1 MLTKIYILLLVA
13 VCLLLSFYDL
23 KQNRL
28 SNKLIG
34 LLLVIQFL
42 GIYLDQ
48 MYVTSFL
55 TVLLSGLVIFGLRV
69 MGAGDIK
76 YASVLALTLPTQW
89 LLPALVLT
97 ALSGGF
103 LAVIYFARF
112 KVRQLQGIQVT
123 APGLPYGVA
132 ISLGFYFPI
141 LNHYLTTS

>member
-1 MLTKIYILLLVA
+1 M
-13 VCLLLSFYDL
+13 
-23 KQNRL
+23 

-34 LLLVIQFL
+34 LLLAIQFL

-55 TVLLSGLVIFGLRV
+55 IVLLLGLVIFGLRV

-76 YASVLALTLPTQW
+76 YAAVLALTLPTQW

-97 ALSGGF
+97 ALSGGV
-103 LAVIYFARF
+103 LAAIYLTWF
-112 KVRQLQGIQVT
+112 KFRQLKGIQVT

-141 LNHYLTTS
+141 LNHYLTTL